1 MALCDR
7 MIPTHD
13 DAVQRHTLS
22 DGAARPVRG
31 RAPAKPSRAGCIA
44 VLDAAALP

>member
-13 DAVQRHTLS
+13 DAVQRRTPS
-22 DGAARPVRG
+22 DDAARPVRG
-31 RAPAKPSRAGCIA
+31 RAPAEPLRAGGIA
-44 VLDAAALP
+44 VLGAAALP